1 MAQIVP
7 PNNTGEMLSGQQL
20 EPQAGFVAP
29 FVEIVVPYY
38 EDPPGSGIMAT
49 AYDNDEFC
57 EITPLD
63 AHSAR
68 VRLYNVEE
76 IDEIL
81 AGTSI
86 IVPTTIARIDLPAT
100 LNSIAV
106 VYNTATG
113 SGTDSHPASQQLIL
127 LFGTGSGALTPS
139 SSSQGSAAIT
149 PDLQIDIT
157 ERYLVNIPATE
168 YTFYLPS
175 GSNMAAVLAKLVS
188 LGATGVQAWPRF
200 YPVSHTIT
208 LIGQQVSVS
217 AKADTSSGG
226 GGSDE
231 SGQVAYQY
239 GNGTSSEVGITTI
252 TKTIPPTIHNTINIS
267 GDTESTATA
276 SADADASTPTF
287 TAVGTI
293 ISPISNSVSISQDA
307 TASVSPTTLAAT
319 NPPSIPSSGLYLY
332 SLNPGPS
339 EFGQIIFQAVVVDFA
354 TL

>member
-1 MAQIVP
+1 MAQITP
-7 PNNTGEMLSGQQL
+7 TYNTGEMLSGQQL

-29 FVEIVVPYY
+29 FIEIVVPYY
-38 EDPPGSGIMAT
+38 ADASGALIT
-49 AYDNDEFC
+49 GYEGDDFC

-81 AGTSI
+81 AGTNI
-86 IVPTTIARIDLPAT
+86 IVPTTIPRIDLPAV
-100 LNSIAV
+100 LNSINA

-157 ERYLVNIPATE
+157 ERYLVNVSAME

-175 GSNMAAVLAKLVS
+175 GSTMADVITKLVS
-188 LGATGVQAWPRF
+188 LGATGVQAWPQFR
-200 YPVSHTIT
+200 PVSHTIT
-208 LIGQQVSVS
+208 LKGQQASVS

-226 GGSDE
+226 GGSVD
-231 SGQVAYQY
+231 SGQVAYQW

-252 TKTIPPTIHNTINIS
+252 TKTIPPTIHGVINIS
-267 GDTESTATA
+267 GGTTSSATA
-276 SADADASTPTF
+276 SASADASTPTF
-287 TAVGTI
+287 TAVGTV
-293 ISPISNSVSISQDA
+293 ISPISNTVSVSQNA
-307 TASVSPTTLAAT
+307 TATVTPTSLPAT
-319 NPPSIPSSGLYLY
+319 TPSAIPSSGLYIY

-339 EFGQIIFQAVVVDFA
+339 EFGQIIFQAIVVDFS